1 MKPGFIVG
9 AGVCA
14 LIAAAV
20 HAEPAPSRPLVG
32 GHGNNID
39 AFVAQHDANAD
50 GRLTRDEFDTF
61 RRQRFDA
68 TDASGNGTV
77 DVEEYVQE
85 FEDRVRQQLEQGR
98 GEQIE
103 QTKRRFAALD
113 ADKNGQVSRAEFD
126 ASSERVWSEGQKA
139 LAAQDNDKKTDGD
152 KKVDKDKTAEAT
164 ARFDR
169 TPNRW
174 EMPTSHTTEGF
185 LALFD
190 GNGDGAVTRAEF
202 DDARKAQFTRTD
214 TKTDGALSEDEY
226 LAEFEE
232 RLDRHIAGVTGGSDR
247 QTRVRFGSMDADKDG
262 KMTFAEY
269 QVSGKRTFDTS
280 DRNHDGTVDSAD
292 AKLPPP
298 PRPERTAD
306 GRAAAN

>member
-1 MKPGFIVG
+1 MKPGFIAG

-68 TDASGNGTV
+68 TDANRDGTV

-98 GEQIE
+98 GEQLE

-113 ADKNGQVSRAEFD
+113 ADKNSEVSRAEFD

-139 LAAQDNDKKTDGD
+139 LTAEGSEKNAD
-152 KKVDKDKTAEAT
+152 KKVAKDST

-174 EMPTSHTTEGF
+174 EIPTSHTAGGF

-190 GNGDGAVTRAEF
+190 GNGDGEVTRVEF
-202 DDARKAQFTRTD
+202 DDARKAQFARTD

-226 LAEFEE
+226 LAEYED

-298 PRPERTAD
+298 RPERAAD
-306 GRAAAN
+306 GRPAAN